1 MCVYV
6 LYDLT
11 HTHTRG
17 HTLTHTRTH
26 THTHARTH
34 TLTHTHTRTHTHT
47 HTLTHTHTHTV
58 TPAPSTALSAREDT
72 TRTPRAAPDATSV
85 ETELSQTK
93 TTHLSAS
100 PVLPGLTA
108 GLCVSV

>member
-1 MCVYV
+1 MCVYT
-6 LYDLT
+6 YIP
-11 HTHTRG
+11 HSHP
-17 HTLTHTRTH
+17 
-26 THTHARTH
+26 H
-34 TLTHTHTRTHTHT
+34 TLTHTHARS
-47 HTLTHTHTHTV
+47 HTLTHTV